1 MSPPTTAIWIIA
13 TLRHGIV
20 GVDDPK
26 VLSLPILM
34 LVLLLVLALLLLLLV
49 QFGIRILIAT
59 EDVNCGG
66 ILGIGIQLHVSFKDG
81 PAAQVRWQLDGG
93 HLPSKWW
100 RATAQVRWAGHRRRR
115 RRW

>member
-34 LVLLLVLALLLLLLV
+34 QIAQSIGVVIRILGGDV

-59 EDVNCGG
+59 GDVNCGG
-66 ILGIGIQLHVSFKDG
+66 ILGIGILHVTFKESDG
-81 PAAQVRWQLDGG
+81 PAAAQVRWQLDGG
-93 HLPSKWW
+93 QLPS
-100 RATAQVRWAGHRRRR
+100 
-115 RRW
+115 